1 MLLGRGGFRD
11 EPWLP
16 NGAARIQRRLVVP
29 AHHFCDRADRC
40 DRSPGPVPG
49 ARIFG
54 DMRFNMT
61 GVLRFGVGR
70 VTNSSFP
77 RNLGVINA
85 AHENHRPCP
94 DPAAEPAA

>member
-1 MLLGRGGFRD
+1 MQPIARPVPR
-11 EPWLP
+11 
-16 NGAARIQRRLVVP
+16 ARI
-29 AHHFCDRADRC
+29 
-40 DRSPGPVPG
+40 SKG
-49 ARIFG
+49 
-54 DMRFNMT
+54 MRFNMT
-61 GVLRFGVGR
+61 GILRFGVAR